1 MLHIRL
7 HSHEPALRL
16 ALVLACAL
24 PALSAW
30 AQQAPAATAA
40 SLDAGVLSQ
49 VQELAQ
55 SGARAALPEQARVEV
70 SVGQLDPRLK
80 LAPCRQ
86 VQAYLPPGLP
96 MWGRSRIGLRCL
108 DGQQAGA
115 GAAGQA
121 RWNVSLPVLVK
132 VYAKVLVAAAPL
144 PAGTVLTQAELAQ
157 AEIDIAAEPGAVF
170 TEAADLAGRTLARP
184 LGAGDAVRSA
194 SLKQRQWFA
203 AGTTVTVQV
212 LGSGFAIASEGQA
225 MAPGME
231 GQDVK
236 VRFESGRIVTGR
248 AVGERRVE
256 VLL

>member
-1 MLHIRL
+1 MLQIRL
-7 HSHEPALRL
+7 HSLRPAVRL
-16 ALVLACAL
+16 LLALACAL
-24 PALSAW
+24 PAGWVW
-30 AQQAPAATAA
+30 AQVPVATAS

-55 SGARAALPEQARVEV
+55 AGARAAMPEQARVEV
-70 SVGQLDPRLK
+70 TLGQLDPRLK

-86 VQAYLPPGLP
+86 VQPYLPPGLP

-108 DGQQAGA
+108 DGQQARGA
-115 GAAGQA
+115 PGQA
-121 RWNVSLPVLVK
+121 RWNVSLPVTVK
-132 VYAKVLVAAAPL
+132 VYARVLVATTPL
-144 PAGTVLTQAELAQ
+144 PAGTVLSQAELSQ

-170 TEAADLAGRTLARP
+170 TDAADLTGRTLARP
-184 LGAGDAVRSA
+184 LGAGDAVRSS

-203 AGTTVTVQV
+203 AGTMVTVQV
-212 LGSGFAIASEGQA
+212 VGSGFAIASEGQA

-236 VRFESGRIVTGR
+236 VRFDSGRVVTGR